1 MQGISFKLLFI
12 PGILLLSIFSFIF
25 LKSCEKDKYQYPVV
39 HTGEV
44 TNITSEGA
52 MFHGRIT
59 EMGSEEIVDHGFVW
73 GTVKEPNLRNSN
85 SIRLGKPGNE
95 IFDANAQ
102 TGFIEGQKFYVRAF
116 VSTPDIIIYGRE
128 IPFIS
133 KGGKSHELIDF
144 EPKEGRWGDTITI
157 TGNYFSQIT
166 ENNIVRFH
174 TYMSRVIEASNN
186 TLKVIV
192 PEELDNVLSTI
203 SVSFHDHIV
212 IHEDDFHILPPVI
225 DSISPIT
232 GTKDTFIT
240 IYGQGF
246 HIADNNNKVFLD
258 TIELEILES
267 SRNRIVTRPSLFI
280 PHGEHKLHINTLQQK
295 STNYKTFF
303 KIEPW
308 AKLPDTEFASDGLF
322 VNFSIG
328 KRFYAGKTNVSRD
341 FYEYIPA
348 VNAWV
353 KREKIPFSTSHPSH
367 LIQSVSANTKGYL
380 INLINHQSSIS
391 FLYSYSSSD
400 NQWVNLGQLPFSQQ
414 NAQYR
419 YSFSV
424 IDDLYI
430 GTQNGLLWKY
440 SSDFNT
446 WTQLNNNPFRP
457 TSAQAFAFDGFGY
470 VVGYMNSINT
480 YGILKYDHYSD
491 SWVMVADFSDI
502 SIDNPMFVE
511 SNCVIWSMENTVLML
526 HGRTN
531 SMSELIEFLPNTNEL
546 VFQGNVPLRA
556 ISSFRFSSGNRG
568 YFGGGRW
575 YIGHSW
581 SFQNDF
587 WKFDHDLL
595 PE

>member
-1 MQGISFKLLFI
+1 MPRISFKFIFI
-12 PGILLLSIFSFIF
+12 PGILLLSISSFIL
-25 LKSCEKDKYQYPVV
+25 LKSCEKDKYQHPVV

-44 TNITSEGA
+44 TDITPEGA

-59 EMGSEEIVDHGFVW
+59 EMGSEDIVDHGFVW
-73 GTVKEPNLRNSN
+73 GTVKEPSLRNSN

-128 IPFIS
+128 IPFVS

-157 TGNYFSQIT
+157 TGNYFSQIAG
-166 ENNIVRFH
+166 NNIVHFH
-174 TYMSRVIEASNN
+174 TYTSRVIEASNN

-192 PEELDNVLSTI
+192 PEELDKVLSTV

-212 IHEDDFHILPPVI
+212 IHKDDFYILPPVI
-225 DSISPIT
+225 DSISPDT
-232 GTKDTFIT
+232 GSNDTFIT

-246 HIADNNNKVFLD
+246 HITENNNIVFLD
-258 TIELEILES
+258 TIELETLES
-267 SRNRIVTRPSLFI
+267 SRNTIVTRPSFFI
-280 PHGEHKLHINTLQQK
+280 PHGEHRLHINTLEQK

-328 KRFYAGKTNVSRD
+328 NRLFAGKTNVSRD

-348 VNAWV
+348 ENSWFT
-353 KREKIPFSTSHPSH
+353 RQKIPFSIYQPHH
-367 LIQSVSANTKGYL
+367 YAYSVSANSKGYV
-380 INLINHQSSIS
+380 INTQTTIS
-391 FLYSYSSSD
+391 VLYSYSISH
-400 NQWVNLGQLPFSQQ
+400 NEWTNLGQLPYNPQ
-414 NAQYR
+414 NAYYR

-424 IDDLYI
+424 EDDLYI
-430 GTQNGLLWKY
+430 GTHNGLVWKY

-446 WTQLNNNPFRP
+446 WTQLNNNPF
-457 TSAQAFAFDGFGY
+457 TLSDASQGFAFDGFGY
-470 VVGYMNSINT
+470 VVGYIHSINKHV
-480 YGILKYDHYSD
+480 ILKYDHYSD
-491 SWVMVADFSDI
+491 SWALVKDFNDFSI
-502 SIDNPMFVE
+502 GNFYYFSE
-511 SNCVIWSMENTVLML
+511 RNCVIWSMENTVLML

-546 VFQGNVPLRA
+546 VFHGNVPLRA
-556 ISSFRFSSGNRG
+556 MSSFRFSSGNRG

-575 YIGHSW
+575 YVGHDW

-587 WKFDHDLL
+587 WKFDRDLL